1 MSVDRALLA
10 KIHIAKKELG
20 FSDDVYRDILQG
32 RYKKDSAAK
41 LSRFEAEDL
50 IGHFK
55 GLGFKVKRTT
65 PRPPPESGGGVKS
78 PPLFKE
84 GVGGGCSPTYDKPM
98 ARKVVAMWI
107 NLALAGVVK
116 YSSDAAL
123 QAYVKRMTGV
133 DNLAWCEDG
142 QLWKVIEALKKWAK
156 REGVNLD
163 E

>member
-55 GLGFKVKRTT
+55 GLGFKVKRTPGGKAGT
-65 PRPPPESGGGVKS
+65 APGRAGDSPRFTS
-78 PPLFKE
+78 
-84 GVGGGCSPTYDKPM
+84 SPTYDKPM

-142 QLWKVIEALKKWAK
+142 QLWKVVEALKKWAK

-163 E
+163 K